1 VVPRAAT
8 ESAAGYLAANTANL
22 PAIPLGDEPNPFAR
36 VVAAEEPF
44 TSEDVATDERAIP
57 ELRETI
63 QHSGFHG
70 VALVQLRANDQ
81 LVGSLTVM
89 DTRIRR
95 FTEDEI
101 AVLGAFADQASLA
114 LEKARLLA
122 EAEQERER
130 LEALNVVASRL
141 AGVHEPDE
149 LLDLIVN

>member
-1 VVPRAAT
+1 M
-8 ESAAGYLAANTANL
+8 
-22 PAIPLGDEPNPFAR
+22 
-36 VVAAEEPF
+36 
-44 TSEDVATDERAIP
+44 
-57 ELRETI
+57 
-63 QHSGFHG
+63 
-70 VALVQLRANDQ
+70 VQLRANDQ